1 MQFPGKLQMP
11 ALTLATTLQLDRL
24 MRSEKHFSAAKM
36 KAGPATKCFEREDS
50 GGSITTQTE
59 RGGEAGRR
67 KNGID

>member
-1 MQFPGKLQMP
+1 
-11 ALTLATTLQLDRL
+11 